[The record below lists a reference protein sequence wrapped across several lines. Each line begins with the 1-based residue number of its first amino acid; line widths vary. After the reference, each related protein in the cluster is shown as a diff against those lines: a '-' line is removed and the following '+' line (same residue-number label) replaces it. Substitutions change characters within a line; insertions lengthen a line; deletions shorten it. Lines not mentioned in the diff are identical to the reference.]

1 MVISN
6 SPWRVARLLR
16 ARSRRENVMDKRTA
30 IERDCADLC
39 FAVDQVL
46 ADARE
51 QPEALVQD
59 WIHEAADKLNA
70 LVETLKKQEAA

>member
-1 MVISN
+1 
-6 SPWRVARLLR
+6 
-16 ARSRRENVMDKRTA
+16 MDKRTA

-51 QPEALVQD
+51 HPEALVQE
-59 WIHEAADKLNA
+59 WLHEAADKLNA
-70 LVETLKKQEAA
+70 LVEALKKRQAA